1 MADTDES
8 LAARVQALEEALRP
22 FAAVV
27 AYVGPS
33 MADQREIMISFA
45 RKDEPPASAPSWD
58 TADVMPTVATAGDV
72 RRAARLLGL
81 PERT

>member
-1 MADTDES
+1 MNDLS
-8 LAARVQALEEALRP
+8 VRVAELEAALRP

-33 MADQREIMISFA
+33 MTDQREIMVAFA
-45 RKDEPPASAPSWD
+45 RAPVDDAPPISSPNWD
-58 TADVMPTVATAGDV
+58 TADVMPTVATVGDV

-81 PERT
+81 AERS